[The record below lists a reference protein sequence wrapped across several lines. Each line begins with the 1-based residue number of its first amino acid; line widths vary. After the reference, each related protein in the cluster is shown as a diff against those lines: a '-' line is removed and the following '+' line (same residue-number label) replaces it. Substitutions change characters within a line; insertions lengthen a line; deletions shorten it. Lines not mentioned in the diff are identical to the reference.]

1 MGPSR
6 DGFVTGGLG
15 GPLGCVYARLTGAV
29 WGLSG
34 AGAECKRDVPPGV
47 EVRRGGRQV
56 QDHAADRADD
66 VRPQFEEPVAQPRH
80 LGAGTGGARRAQPEF
95 LQEHVGG
102 GGEEHAQL
110 IGPEATAARAVD
122 LQAIEQFLYTSLR
135 SAKAQRP

>member
-1 MGPSR
+1 MGTTTALSLYRYKKLFSSPCAASMR
-6 DGFVTGGLG
+6 G
-15 GPLGCVYARLTGAV
+15 LTGAGG
-29 WGLSG
+29 GLSG

-95 LQEHVGG
+95 LHQYVSGC
-102 GGEEHAQL
+102 GEE
-110 IGPEATAARAVD
+110 P
-122 LQAIEQFLYTSLR
+122 R
-135 SAKAQRP
+135 S